1 MNQGPRNLQEGKT
14 LTDIADALM
23 GGDMLRG
30 LMLTVARLKALTE
43 VSAPDSAGWAVAR
56 HHELVVVDDMG
67 LLSRRDRENAARDH
81 KQAQR
86 LGQLSRGRGAM
97 HVDDPGGRAR

>member
-1 MNQGPRNLQEGKT
+1 
-14 LTDIADALM
+14 
-23 GGDMLRG
+23 MLI
-30 LMLTVARLKALTE
+30 VARLKALAE

-81 KQAQR
+81 NQALK
-86 LGQLSRGRGAM
+86 LGQLSRGRPPASGEDGGA
-97 HVDDPGGRAR
+97 RR